1 MFLLDLTITEF
12 ICLLKYIN
20 DWQSK
25 THHKIENL
33 VDFAGGESK
42 RISTDFQLN
51 PKTTVTN
58 LELVVLEV
66 SRAEFQGIAKKIFF
80 YLTQ

>member
-1 MFLLDLTITEF
+1 MFLLDITEF
-12 ICLLKYIN
+12 ICLLTYTN

-42 RISTDFQLN
+42 RISIDFSSILKPQ
-51 PKTTVTN
+51 
-58 LELVVLEV
+58 
-66 SRAEFQGIAKKIFF
+66 
-80 YLTQ
+80 